1 MLPVTKYLKPFFQ
14 RHCLPNEGEEDGL
27 AESEAAGIVASVP
40 GLLFLHPPFHVLLES
55 DICPNTPRET
65 LSQGHQRSGG
75 QSYGPLKVVFPSC
88 STKYIQTSCYT
99 KAPWEMI
106 QGLKRCQAS
115 NRVYSLWWGMVRR
128 KMSRMPSKAW
138 DTEQIALGVSL
149 TCPPS
154 HLLLLSLPILSV
166 APSTPANE
174 APCPPTTTSHP
185 APP

>member
-14 RHCLPNEGEEDGL
+14 RHCLPNEEGEDGL
-27 AESEAAGIVASVP
+27 VGSEAARIVASVP
-40 GLLFLHPPFHVLLES
+40 GLLFLHPLFHVLLES
-55 DICPNTPRET
+55 DICPNRPWET

-75 QSYGPLKVVFPSC
+75 RSYGPLKFFFPSC

-128 KMSRMPSKAW
+128 KMSRMPSKA
-138 DTEQIALGVSL
+138 
-149 TCPPS
+149 
-154 HLLLLSLPILSV
+154 
-166 APSTPANE
+166 
-174 APCPPTTTSHP
+174 
-185 APP
+185 